1 MNCGVVD
8 SPRGSSLEDSRALAK
23 QLQAARGPRPWAQRV
38 KALMRGWR
46 MVWTTTRLDSDPAGE
61 NGMHDKKNGISGRP
75 ESKETDLK
83 GGYLGSWV
91 ASLSIF
97 DPRRRWCG

>member
-8 SPRGSSLEDSRALAK
+8 SPRGSGLEDSGALAK

-83 GGYLGSWV
+83 GDIWEAGL
-91 ASLSIF
+91 
-97 DPRRRWCG
+97 